1 MANAQE
7 LSEQYKREQQ
17 LIKDTFST
25 ESGRKLLNILANQY
39 VWTPIN
45 TSETAVLHGRVA
57 IQELVINF
65 MTATAG
71 KQNG

>member
-1 MANAQE
+1 MASAKE

-25 ESGRKLLNILANQY
+25 ESGRKLLDILVKQY
-39 VWTPIN
+39 VWTPIS
-45 TSETAVLHGRVA
+45 TTDTAVLYGRVA